1 MHLPHYQRGKTI
13 AAVAT
18 PTGEGAIAVLR
29 ISGPDALTVAQRI
42 YSGPIDRY
50 HSHTLHTGQI
60 LDAASSVIDHVL
72 VAVFRAPRSYTGEE
86 TVEIHCHGGS
96 LIARNVL
103 ERILEAGAQMALP
116 GEFTFQAFVNG
127 KLDLTQAE
135 AVQRLIAAKSD
146 LARQSAAS
154 QLEGS
159 LSLRI
164 NAFQQELT
172 RIAAI
177 LEAWVDFPE
186 EGLEFASMEEII
198 ASLEEVLKNMRQ
210 LLATYHDGKIIHEG
224 LSLCILGSPNVGKSS
239 LMNAL
244 LGKDR
249 AIVTPIPGTTRDLL
263 EDELR
268 LGPLHF
274 RLIDTAGIRETDEPI
289 EQEGV
294 RRSRAAMQRADLL
307 LLLLDASRPL
317 SANDRALLKSAPP
330 GQTILVWNKID
341 LSMPIETVPWE
352 SVVFLS
358 ALERRG
364 LDALKE
370 AIEGKIWQSG
380 PPSKEEVILSSM
392 RHHESLSEAI
402 RSCGAVIDHLRQES
416 SPEFAAFDMRTAL
429 QHLSSIIGANV
440 SEDILS
446 AIFSQFCVGK

>member
-1 MHLPHYQRGKTI
+1 MDMHLPHYQRGKTI

-159 LSLRI
+159 LSSHQCFSARTDAHRRDSRSLGRFSRRRTRVRI
-164 NAFQQELT
+164 HGRNH
-172 RIAAI
+172 R
-177 LEAWVDFPE
+177 FP
-186 EGLEFASMEEII
+186 
-198 ASLEEVLKNMRQ
+198 
-210 LLATYHDGKIIHEG
+210 
-224 LSLCILGSPNVGKSS
+224 
-239 LMNAL
+239 
-244 LGKDR
+244 
-249 AIVTPIPGTTRDLL
+249 
-263 EDELR
+263 
-268 LGPLHF
+268 
-274 RLIDTAGIRETDEPI
+274 
-289 EQEGV
+289 
-294 RRSRAAMQRADLL
+294 
-307 LLLLDASRPL
+307 
-317 SANDRALLKSAPP
+317 
-330 GQTILVWNKID
+330 
-341 LSMPIETVPWE
+341 
-352 SVVFLS
+352 
-358 ALERRG
+358 RRG
-364 LDALKE
+364 PQKHAPT
-370 AIEGKIWQSG
+370 SG
-380 PPSKEEVILSSM
+380 
-392 RHHESLSEAI
+392 
-402 RSCGAVIDHLRQES
+402 HL
-416 SPEFAAFDMRTAL
+416 P
-429 QHLSSIIGANV
+429 
-440 SEDILS
+440 
-446 AIFSQFCVGK
+446 